1 MKKETQKIYRAKL
14 DSRHL
19 TKVVGWPRHTHF
31 KETKRTFWQSIRAM
45 LF

>member
-1 MKKETQKIYRAKL
+1 MKKEATKIYRAKL

-19 TKVVGWPRHTHF
+19 TKVVGWPRATHSR
-31 KETKRTFWQSIRAM
+31 EQKRTWWQSIRAM